1 MDYSQSMLKQ
11 LNTKNSKDSRICK
24 LLVLYVTYTD
34 LKATAIFI
42 SKTEPYQHH
51 SAAVIKIQ
59 YKTIQDK
66 HSMYIIF
73 V

>member
-1 MDYSQSMLKQ
+1 MLKQ
-11 LNTKNSKDSRICK
+11 YNTKNSKDSQICK
-24 LLVLYVTYTD
+24 LLVLYVIYTD

-59 YKTIQDK
+59 YNTI
-66 HSMYIIF
+66 
-73 V
+73 